1 MGGHWYT
8 KEGKPRHFQ
17 DNGKATTLRDAR
29 RENLVC
35 SVTGILDVVSNP
47 GLTTYFINQHL
58 QAAYHNPP
66 EIGLDGIG
74 NIVYDIDYI
83 DWCKEVRQMA
93 GEHSKQARD
102 KGSAIHHALEVYY
115 SESTEELDPNMGKYV
130 NAVTSAL
137 EAVYG
142 ISMGDVESERTF
154 ATEQWGGAV
163 DISSPEYVLD
173 FKYKSSGWEK
183 KKDGTPKKIW
193 YDSHIAQLAA
203 YRFGLEYP
211 KATCANVFISP
222 EAEVYIKEYTEEEL
236 KRGLKYFAA
245 CNSLWR
251 LKNNFGEDNE

>member
-1 MGGHWYT
+1 MGHFYT
-8 KEGKPRHFQ
+8 KSGQPCHYQPDGK
-17 DNGKATTLRDAR
+17 DTTLRHAR
-29 RENLVC
+29 KQDLVP

-58 QAAYHNPP
+58 EAAWLL
-66 EIGLDGIG
+66 GSR
-74 NIVYDIDYI
+74 DIDQTELDNYETY
-83 DWCKEVRQMA
+83 CKEVRQMA

-102 KGSAIHHALEVYY
+102 KGSAIHHQLEVYY
-115 SESTEELDPNMGKYV
+115 SDSTEELDPTLGKYV
-130 NAVTSAL
+130 SAVTDAL
-137 EAVYG
+137 KGVYG